1 MEYNME
7 DSQNIKQGAS
17 IWFSN
22 SPSEILS
29 KGKKSQFKKLNH
41 WILLQNNLQ
50 LPRCGTT

>member
-29 KGKKSQFKKLNH
+29 KGKKKPIQEVKSLD
-41 WILLQNNLQ
+41 II
-50 LPRCGTT
+50 TE